1 MFIGLIT
8 ELRWYLAVPL
18 GIVSFIATPILLFL
32 LLALIFIMLFI
43 EINMESDTWVRRY
56 FSFDNRRRKVYKSG
70 IKATLY
76 KIFVCFTFW
85 LLLVSF
91 MLTSAFLM
99 TIILTIPVYII
110 NIFIMFRMIYWWNAK
125 KRLQIN

>member
-43 EINMESDTWVRRY
+43 EVSMESDTWVRRY